1 MLSKELDEMRVS
13 VANMPAN
20 ARDKDSSLVNQRVA
34 RLSGPEQSDNHLST
48 RNDKPGARNRD
59 GDRAELPSEP
69 ESGTA
74 DQNTSTAAH
83 AMLLSRT
90 NPRERELKN

>member
-1 MLSKELDEMRVS
+1 MWKTCLHAREEDSDRAELLSEPE
-13 VANMPAN
+13 
-20 ARDKDSSLVNQRVA
+20 
-34 RLSGPEQSDNHLST
+34 SGTAEWTTEHSDDHHST
-48 RNDKPGARNRD
+48 RDDKPGARNRD

-74 DQNTSTAAH
+74 EQNTSTTAH